1 MRRRRRRRRPEL
13 GRGYIHENDV
23 LGMRTSSSPSSFYP
37 TPYIRRACASC
48 FNMRGTQ
55 HSVHPIPHTTTVGH
69 APRKKNPHTH
79 NDFPY
84 NISLISSS
92 SSSHDDGEREEMK
105 ISSRADSTAFHQFS
119 NEIRQESRGVL
130 YCKNS
135 T

>member
-55 HSVHPIPHTTTVGH
+55 HSPSIPSPIQQRWATRPE
-69 APRKKNPHTH
+69 KNPHTH